1 MTRALLLAVRLHLSW
16 LNESISA
23 NGRQK
28 APFGLSRLLILLCVL
43 CLYIPLQV
51 LHWLCFAIDEVL
63 FSGYRRVTISN
74 PVFISG
80 IPRSGTTFVHR
91 LLDSNGTHFSSFS
104 TWEAVLAPSITERW
118 IISKL
123 ISLDKCLGAPIGK
136 LLQTISN
143 RILRKTDNVH
153 PIRLDASEEDYL
165 SLLPIGGCFLA
176 ILLVPASPTIWKLG
190 KLHQLNQ
197 RDRLILLDFYHR
209 SLQRHLWFHGQN
221 KVLLSKNAAFA
232 TWLPYLFERYPDAR
246 FIICIRP
253 PQHALHSNLSSIKD
267 ALSALHNEAA
277 APTIAGELA
286 TVFQEGLSSL
296 QTFIEAA
303 PPQRVALLDQ
313 PTLRRQPL
321 VHLQS
326 VLNELGLE
334 LDRPLEMA
342 LQQDNQGQPNQGN
355 HRHTWFNDAPIPADF
370 VSQTS
375 PFYEQMRSRLNR
387 FQPSEE

>member
-1 MTRALLLAVRLHLSW
+1 MTRAFLLSIRLHLSW
-16 LNESISA
+16 LHESLSA
-23 NGRQK
+23 NGRQT
-28 APFGLSRLLILLCVL
+28 APFGLSRLLILSCVL
-43 CLYIPLQV
+43 CLYIPLQI
-51 LHWLCFAIDEVL
+51 LHWLCFAIDEVV
-63 FSGYRRVTISN
+63 FSGYRRVTISK

-91 LLDSNGTHFSSFS
+91 LLNSNSAHFSSFS

-123 ISLDKCLGAPIGK
+123 LGLDKCLGAPIGR

-165 SLLPIGGCFLA
+165 SLLPIGGCFIA
-176 ILLVPASPTIWKLG
+176 ILLLPSSPTIWKLA
-190 KLHQLNQ
+190 KLHQLKQ

-246 FIICIRP
+246 FLICIRP
-253 PQHALHSNLSSIKD
+253 PQHALYSNLSSLKST
-267 ALSALHNEAA
+267 LSALRNEAA
-277 APTIAGELA
+277 APTIARELA
-286 TVFQEGLSSL
+286 TVFQEGFSSL
-296 QTFIEAA
+296 KTFVEAA
-303 PPQRVALLDQ
+303 PRQHLALLDQ

-321 VHLQS
+321 EHLQPA
-326 VLNELGLE
+326 LRQLRLD
-334 LDRPLEMA
+334 LDRPLEA
-342 LQQDNQGQPNQGN
+342 VLHRDKEQQPSQGKHLHQ
-355 HRHTWFNDAPIPADF
+355 WFEDAPIPADF
-370 VSQTS
+370 ISQTS
-375 PFYEQMRSRLNR
+375 PFYEQMRSHLNCS
-387 FQPSEE
+387 QPSDE

>member
-1 MTRALLLAVRLHLSW
+1 MTRALLLAIRLHLSW
-16 LNESISA
+16 LKESLSTD
-23 NGRQK
+23 GRRT
-28 APFGLSRLLILLCVL
+28 APFSLPRLLILLSVL

-51 LHWLCFAIDEVL
+51 LHWLGFAIDEVL
-63 FSGYRRVTISN
+63 FSGYRKVTISK

-91 LLDSNGTHFSSFS
+91 LLDSNGSHFSSFS

-123 ISLDKCLGAPIGK
+123 TGLDKCLGAPIGK
-136 LLQTISN
+136 LLQTISK
-143 RILRKTDNVH
+143 RVLRKTDNVH

-165 SLLPIGGCFLA
+165 SLLPIGGCFIA
-176 ILLVPASPTIWKLG
+176 ILLLPSSPSIWKLA

-197 RDRLILLDFYHR
+197 RDRLVLLDFYHR
-209 SLQRHLWFHGQN
+209 SLQRHLWFHGQE

-253 PQHALHSNLSSIKD
+253 PEEALNSNLSSLKG
-267 ALSALHNEAA
+267 ALSALGNETA
-277 APTIAGELA
+277 APTIARELA
-286 TVFQEGLSSL
+286 TVFQEGFACLNA
-296 QTFIEAA
+296 FMEAA
-303 PPQRVALLDQ
+303 PRQRVALLDQ
-313 PTLRRQPL
+313 PTLRRQP
-321 VHLQS
+321 VEHLQP
-326 VLNELGLE
+326 VLIEFGLK
-334 LDRPLEMA
+334 LDRPLEAA
-342 LQQDNQGQPNQGN
+342 LQQDIQEQPNQGN

-387 FQPSEE
+387 SQPSDE